1 MKSIR
6 QRLLEALSETI
17 VMLLC
22 HTMTDLF
29 YRTPYWIVSGSVGR
43 RRRAPVGRL
52 EGPEKPKRLL
62 WKDLEG
68 FSCAECGTGWVNTV
82 IRWDQARLH
91 CRLLCCSLV
100 NKQGCVL

>member
-6 QRLLEALSETI
+6 PRLLEALSETI

-22 HTMTDLF
+22 RTMTDLF
-29 YRTPYWIVSGSVGR
+29 YRTPYWIVSGSVRR

-52 EGPEKPKRLL
+52 EGLEKPKRLL

-68 FSCAECGTGWVNTV
+68 FSCPECGTGWVNTV
-82 IRWDQARLH
+82 IRWDPGSTASH
-91 CRLLCCSLV
+91 LCSSLV